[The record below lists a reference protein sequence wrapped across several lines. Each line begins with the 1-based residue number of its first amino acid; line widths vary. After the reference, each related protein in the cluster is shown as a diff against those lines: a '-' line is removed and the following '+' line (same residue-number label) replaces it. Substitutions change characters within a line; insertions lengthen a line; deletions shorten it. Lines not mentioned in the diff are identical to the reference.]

1 MALLKFLFITV
12 CILWLLKMVARL
24 LLPMLFQS
32 MVKKAQNH
40 ASQHYQQRQQPPRQE
55 GKIKIDF
62 IPPRRKEEK
71 LNKAGD
77 FVEYEEIK

>member
-1 MALLKFLFITV
+1 MALIKFLFITICV
-12 CILWLLKMVARL
+12 LWLLKMVARL

-32 MVKKAQNH
+32 MIKKAQNH
-40 ASQHYQQRQQPPRQE
+40 ASQHYQQQPPRQE

-62 IPPRRKEEK
+62 IPPRPKEEK

-77 FVEYEEIK
+77 FVEYEEVK